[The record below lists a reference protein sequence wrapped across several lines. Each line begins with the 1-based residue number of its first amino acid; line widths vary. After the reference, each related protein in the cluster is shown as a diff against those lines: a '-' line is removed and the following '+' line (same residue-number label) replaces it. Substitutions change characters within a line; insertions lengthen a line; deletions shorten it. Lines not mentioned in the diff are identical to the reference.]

1 MLRSVA
7 SLAAATARYKRASA
21 LHTTTAAAAA
31 RRAASSSSRP
41 ARRGLGAALL
51 KRTARAAA
59 GGGEG
64 EGEGEGRSTTTADA
78 FAPREPAPEYPP
90 GQGGNEAESLLG
102 EWLRVQE
109 GHTRRVDMMKSSRE
123 EREGA
128 LEAGEGET
136 DPFVL
141 RMAFYSSLLHNDLLF
156 FTGAPAGGGGG
167 GDQEEGVSMQVFEL
181 SGGRAAL
188 CLFTSMER
196 CADFAQRFTR
206 DSVERFPQIAVREAE
221 AEEEDEESA
230 APASADA
237 AETAAQAASDVDG
250 GSSRGLEIVG
260 FGRGGGEKGVPL
272 PSELRGAW
280 LNGRTCL
287 EMCTSDDPHAA
298 HKLAVLVNPY
308 SEVEVSLSQAHVGE
322 ILSGNPYQLLKM
334 TVEKLFGA
342 FLEEYCGDVSA
353 ATCLLL
359 SCHPM
364 LDPAYAA
371 DSQPV
376 VILVLESSNIAQT
389 LDQIAWG
396 KEATA
401 ELEST
406 LTTFSSLHLHVP
418 EDLPAEVLEG
428 VEPFYQR

>member
-7 SLAAATARYKRASA
+7 SLGAATTRLKRASA
-21 LHTTTAAAAA
+21 LHTTAAA
-31 RRAASSSSRP
+31 RRAASRP

-59 GGGEG
+59 AAGGEG
-64 EGEGEGRSTTTADA
+64 GSAAAADA
-78 FAPREPAPEYPP
+78 FAAREPAHEDPP
-90 GQGGNEAESLLG
+90 GQGGSEAESLLS

-109 GHTRRVDMMKSSRE
+109 GHTRRVDLMKSSRV

-156 FTGAPAGGGGG
+156 FTGAPAGGSS
-167 GDQEEGVSMQVFEL
+167 DDESDANMQVFQL

-196 CADFAQRFTR
+196 CADFAERFTR
-206 DSVERFPQIAVREAE
+206 DSVEGFPQIAVREAG
-221 AEEEDEESA
+221 AEGEEKVESQ
-230 APASADA
+230 PASAGA
-237 AETAAQAASDVDG
+237 AVEEKEKAASGDVDG
-250 GSSRGLEIVG
+250 GSGRGLEIVG

-280 LNGRTCL
+280 LNGRTAL
-287 EMCTSDDPHAA
+287 EMCKSEDPRAA

-308 SEVEVSLSQAHVGE
+308 SEVEVSLSQAHVSE
-322 ILSGNPYQLLKM
+322 ILSGNPYRLLQT

-342 FLEEYCGDVSA
+342 FIEEYCGDVSA

-371 DSQPV
+371 DAPPV

-389 LDQIAWG
+389 LEQIAWG